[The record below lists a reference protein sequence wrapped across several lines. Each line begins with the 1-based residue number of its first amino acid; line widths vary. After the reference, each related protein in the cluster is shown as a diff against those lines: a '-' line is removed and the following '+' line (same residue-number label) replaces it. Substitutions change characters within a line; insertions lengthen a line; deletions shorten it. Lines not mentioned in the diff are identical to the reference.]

1 MNYFIKQYK
10 YNVELIINNIS
21 KEYNINKND
30 LMLKFYPKK
39 ISKVLKTS
47 LTKYISKK
55 SDIYGNYDGDVISG
69 LYFSDEMNNL
79 YYILN
84 PDKLKYNN
92 YYDAIK
98 VSSKI

>member
-1 MNYFIKQYK
+1 MNYFIKQYQH
-10 YNVELIINNIS
+10 NVEIIIDNIS
-21 KEYNINKND
+21 KEYSINKND

-39 ISKVLKTS
+39 ISKVLKAKI
-47 LTKYISKK
+47 TKISKK
-55 SDIYGNYDGDVISG
+55 SDIYGNYDGDVINA
-69 LYFSDEMNNL
+69 LYFSDNMNNL

-84 PDKLKYNN
+84 PGKLKYNN